1 MYNTAAIVTT
11 QLNHGGKFS
20 GKEFSNS
27 STTNPG
33 PGEESGKRFKRF
45 RSRHHR
51 VPSADQPSTLKG
63 FLVPSKVSILGVE
76 SLLHRFSSGLTNGPI
91 LEGESTQ
98 TVLSLE
104 AIS

>member
-20 GKEFSNS
+20 GKFSNS
-27 STTNPG
+27 STTSPA
-33 PGEESGKRFKRF
+33 EESGKRFKRF

-63 FLVPSKVSILGVE
+63 FLVSNKVSILGVE
-76 SLLHRFSSGLTNGPI
+76 SLLPFCAFPALETVGEVSGKK
-91 LEGESTQ
+91 
-98 TVLSLE
+98 
-104 AIS
+104 ISEI

>member
-27 STTNPG
+27 STTNTGPG
-33 PGEESGKRFKRF
+33 GEESGKRFKRF

-63 FLVPSKVSILGVE
+63 FLVSNKVSILGVA
-76 SLLHRFSSGLTNGPI
+76 SLSCTI
-91 LEGESTQ
+91 LCLALPGTLK
-98 TVLSLE
+98 TVRE
-104 AIS
+104 N

>member
-45 RSRHHR
+45 RSQHG
-51 VPSADQPSTLKG
+51 VSSADQPSTLKG
-63 FLVPSKVSILGVE
+63 FLVSNKVSILGVV
-76 SLLHRFSSGLTNGPI
+76 SLAPI
-91 LEGESTQ
+91 CAWL
-98 TVLSLE
+98 VR
-104 AIS
+104 AH

>member
-20 GKEFSNS
+20 GKTFSNS
-27 STTNPG
+27 STTSPG
-33 PGEESGKRFKRF
+33 GEESGKRFKRF

-63 FLVPSKVSILGVE
+63 FLVSNKVSNLEVE
-76 SLLHRFSSGLTNGPI
+76 SLELLCAWLFWAH
-91 LEGESTQ
+91 
-98 TVLSLE
+98 
-104 AIS
+104 

>member
-27 STTNPG
+27 STTNSG

-63 FLVPSKVSILGVE
+63 FLVSSKVSILEVE
-76 SLLHRFSSGLTNGPI
+76 SLPPFGAGFFGHIRNSRRRVRKKI
-91 LEGESTQ
+91 
-98 TVLSLE
+98 
-104 AIS
+104 

>member
-63 FLVPSKVSILGVE
+63 FLVSSKVSILGVE
-76 SLLHRFSSGLTNGPI
+76 SLSQFFVWCFLDIRNRRRRVRKKI
-91 LEGESTQ
+91 
-98 TVLSLE
+98 
-104 AIS
+104 

>member
-63 FLVPSKVSILGVE
+63 FLVSSKVIILGV
-76 SLLHRFSSGLTNGPI
+76 
-91 LEGESTQ
+91 
-98 TVLSLE
+98 VSLE
-104 AIS
+104 LLAGVCCRPCSLGKWEADI